1 VYLRKSRYNIIST
14 IITIIDKM
22 GDIKNT
28 CSIAMA
34 AAKSTIIADGVNAL
48 NKDKAKTIGI
58 DLNLTSYP
66 ISLFIA

>member
-1 VYLRKSRYNIIST
+1 
-14 IITIIDKM
+14 M

-48 NKDKAKTIGI
+48 NTDKAKTICI